1 MNVRNG
7 KLVEIRPEC
16 AVCMGLHDQAIHD
29 ATVEIRLWF
38 RREIARRTDSV
49 PYELEAIA
57 LR

>member
-1 MNVRNG
+1 
-7 KLVEIRPEC
+7 
-16 AVCMGLHDQAIHD
+16 MGLHDQAIHD